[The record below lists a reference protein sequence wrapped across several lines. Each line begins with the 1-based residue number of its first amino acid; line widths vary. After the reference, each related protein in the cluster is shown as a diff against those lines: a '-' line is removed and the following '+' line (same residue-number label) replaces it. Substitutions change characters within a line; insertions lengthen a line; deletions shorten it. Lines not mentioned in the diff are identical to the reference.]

1 MKKFISTVLSLLI
14 LLSLCSCSADNS
26 VQKKEMFK
34 KDFIDLFDTASSI
47 TAADE
52 SQQSFNEHFEAVY
65 DELEEYSRLFDIYN
79 SYGDLV
85 NLKYINENAGA
96 SPVKADEKILDLL
109 EYAVK
114 AYDITQGRVNIML
127 GAVLSVWHAERE
139 NGIASP
145 ESARLPDKS
154 VLQEKVK
161 SADISNLVIDR
172 ENGTV
177 FFKDPDMRLDV
188 GAIAKGYVCE
198 KISEFIVENN
208 IWSSALIN
216 LGGNIKTVGYKYDD
230 EKTEF
235 SVGIESP
242 SGSDYVCIINASC
255 GKTAATAGDYQRYY
269 TVDGKKY
276 CHIIDPETL
285 MPAEYVSAVSV
296 VCNDSAL
303 ADSLSTALFNMSV
316 ENGKALVESLGGVE
330 AVWTDKN
337 GKVYYSSGFEDLIR

>member
-145 ESARLPDKS
+145 EGARLPDKS
-154 VLQEKVK
+154 LLQEKAK

-177 FFKDPDMRLDV
+177 FFKNPDMRLDF

-230 EKTEF
+230 GKTEF

>member
-1 MKKFISTVLSLLI
+1 MKKFISSVLSLLI

-114 AYDITQGRVNIML
+114 DYDITQGRVNITL

-161 SADISNLVIDR
+161 SPNLR
-172 ENGTV
+172 
-177 FFKDPDMRLDV
+177 
-188 GAIAKGYVCE
+188 
-198 KISEFIVENN
+198 
-208 IWSSALIN
+208 
-216 LGGNIKTVGYKYDD
+216 
-230 EKTEF
+230 
-235 SVGIESP
+235 
-242 SGSDYVCIINASC
+242 
-255 GKTAATAGDYQRYY
+255 
-269 TVDGKKY
+269 
-276 CHIIDPETL
+276 
-285 MPAEYVSAVSV
+285 
-296 VCNDSAL
+296 
-303 ADSLSTALFNMSV
+303 
-316 ENGKALVESLGGVE
+316 
-330 AVWTDKN
+330 
-337 GKVYYSSGFEDLIR
+337 